1 MPDDCELAFG
11 KGVRCSVTGDEG
23 GFSFS
28 TFLGVLFTVLGVAPT
43 FGFPAGVDFVSS
55 LPKKDIRLFCFI
67 LSLSLFLAVGAI
79 ASSSSELIPGGQGRR
94 SWTSRNPR
102 GRIKGR
108 SGVAA

>member
-28 TFLGVLFTVLGVAPT
+28 TFLGVLFAVLGVAPT

-55 LPKKDIRLFCFI
+55 FLPKKDIRLFCFI

-79 ASSSSELIPGGQGRR
+79 AASSRKLIPGVQGR
-94 SWTSRNPR
+94 
-102 GRIKGR
+102 
-108 SGVAA
+108 

>member
-43 FGFPAGVDFVSS
+43 FVFPAGVDFVSS
-55 LPKKDIRLFCFI
+55 FLPKKDIRLFCFI
-67 LSLSLFLAVGAI
+67 LEVSFVSEEDVVIVSQGTAASTTTATMGAPV
-79 ASSSSELIPGGQGRR
+79 SC
-94 SWTSRNPR
+94 T
-102 GRIKGR
+102 
-108 SGVAA
+108 